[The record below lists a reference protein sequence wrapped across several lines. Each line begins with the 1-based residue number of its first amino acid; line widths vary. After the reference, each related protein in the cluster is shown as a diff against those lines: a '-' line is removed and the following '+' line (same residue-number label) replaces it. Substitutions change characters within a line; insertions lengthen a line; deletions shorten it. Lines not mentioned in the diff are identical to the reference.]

1 MTMDDEPRRSP
12 YVGLVPYTEEDAA
25 WFFGREH
32 EETIIT
38 ANLRGSRLTLLYGAS
53 GVGKSSL
60 LGAGIVPKLRALVRA
75 NREIPVT
82 ATRGVLAPERV
93 PLAVV
98 VFREWR
104 DPPLA
109 PFMETIRAGVAD
121 ATGDDDL
128 QAWEH
133 GRPVL
138 ASLHAWTQR
147 VRTVLVIFDQFE
159 EYFLYHRRERGPGT
173 FAGEFPS
180 IVNEPDLRLNVLISL
195 REDAW
200 SQLDRFKGT
209 IPNLFANYVR
219 VPYLDREAGRRAIT
233 GPIDEYNRRL
243 APGESPVT
251 IEPDLVERVLDEV
264 PTGRLTLGGEA
275 GVPLADDAGD
285 DRIETPFL
293 QLVMEQLWS
302 AATADGGRVL
312 DCAAL
317 DRLGGAKAIVSG
329 HLDEAMRAL
338 GPEDV
343 AVAAELMRYL
353 VTPAR
358 TKVSHDVATLTEWT
372 KLRREDVA
380 RVLEE
385 LAGPRRILR
394 VVPSPDDDPG
404 NNRYEIFHDVLGQSI
419 LEWRRGYEQEREK
432 AALAA
437 ELEADQ
443 RERRALEI
451 ARNRKRLRR
460 IAVLLAGALLVV
472 GVVIGVLLYAH
483 NQQVAHGAALAAT
496 AETQMGIDPE
506 LSVLLSERS
515 IKHNDTPAGRAIL
528 RESLSASRVRGALR
542 GGRAPACPDCGLE
555 PPSQPAL
562 IAAPVAISPDG
573 RQLAAATAGNV
584 SVWTPQTGTTH
595 RAAVGNATIIAFSP
609 SGRRL
614 LAAGIDGLWLLDAD
628 GANPLRIRR
637 DEMSS
642 AAFSPDGRWIVA
654 AAPNRGSVAV
664 YRATDG
670 HPRAAMSAQAN
681 ALDFSPDGATVLVST
696 VEGVLLWHWRGGR
709 SDVLEPLGGKRPTA
723 ASPFLFIAAFSADGR
738 RVAVGRADG
747 RAGIYDVA
755 SSRRIVRIPTTPRP
769 VSAAVFSPDG
779 RFLLTTADKDA
790 NLWDSRSGDLIAALR
805 GHAARITSA
814 TFSADGTLLATAS
827 EDGTIRIWDTGAN
840 APVMIL
846 RGHGAAVTG
855 VAFSGGDRMLV
866 STGNDGTVRVWDVGT
881 GRVLRG
887 RNWILDAAFDD
898 DGRFVATAGADHVV
912 RLWKPGDV
920 DAAVLFR
927 DRKKTMFNGIA
938 FRHGTVLVGGERPNQ
953 KGNVRAIDADAGR
966 VLWARRLDGGVA
978 QVAMSGDGRRGL
990 SVSRDGRAFLWNM
1003 ATGASQL
1010 LYADRTQSPLSDGA
1024 LSDDGRLA
1032 LVAGSRGRALVFD
1045 VNSRKL
1051 VAVHVQ
1057 PQSAGEEVLAGAFS
1071 PSHKLA
1077 VTSEGQNIAVWDTT
1091 DGRTKLLLT
1100 GHEGPVGA
1108 VAFSPDGKRI
1118 VSGGAD
1124 RSIRVWDAS
1133 NGAILA
1139 VLRDH
1144 SDYVNSVSFSPDG
1157 RSILSASDDFT
1168 TKVTTCDT
1176 CGGLDDLLRL
1186 ASERVTRSL
1195 TGAQEDR
1202 LIRGHR

>member
-1 MTMDDEPRRSP
+1 MDEEPRRSP
-12 YVGLVPYTEEDAA
+12 YVGLVPYTEDDAA

-32 EETIIT
+32 EQTIIT

-60 LGAGIVPKLRALVRA
+60 LSAGIVPKLRALVRA
-75 NREIPVT
+75 NRELPVT
-82 ATRGVLAPERV
+82 TARGLLAPERV
-93 PLAVV
+93 PLAAV
-98 VFREWR
+98 VFKEWR
-104 DPPLA
+104 DPPLS
-109 PFMETIRAGVAD
+109 PFMETVHAAVAE
-121 ATGDDDL
+121 ATGDQDL
-128 QAWEH
+128 ERWALGQ
-133 GRPVL
+133 PVL
-138 ASLHAWTQR
+138 DSLHTWAQR

-159 EYFLYHRRERGPGT
+159 EYFLYHRGERGPGT

-180 IVNEPDLRLNVLISL
+180 IINEPDLRVNILISL

-209 IPNLFANYVR
+209 IPHLFANYVR
-219 VPYLDREAGRRAIT
+219 VPHLDREAGRRAIT

-243 APGESPVT
+243 GPDEPAIT

-264 PTGRLTLGGEA
+264 PTGRLTLGGET
-275 GVPLADDAGD
+275 GVPLAEDASD

-302 AATADGGRVL
+302 AGTDDGGRVL

-343 AVAAELMRYL
+343 VVAAELMRYL

-372 KLRREDVA
+372 KLPREDVT

-385 LAGPRRILR
+385 LAGSRRILR

-404 NNRYEIFHDVLGQSI
+404 SSRYEIFHDVLGQSI

-437 ELEADQ
+437 KLEADQ

-460 IAVLLAGALLVV
+460 IALLLAGTLLAV

-483 NQQVAHGAALAAT
+483 NQQVAHAAALAAT

-506 LSVLLSERS
+506 LSVLLSKSS
-515 IKHNDTPAGRAIL
+515 IEHNDTPAGRAIL
-528 RESLSASRVRGALR
+528 RESVSVSRVRGALR
-542 GGRAPACPDCGLE
+542 SGRALSCTDCGLE

-562 IAAPVAISPDG
+562 IATPVAISPDG
-573 RQLAAATAGNV
+573 RQVAAATAGSV
-584 SVWTPQTGTTH
+584 SVWTPTTGTARH
-595 RAAVGNATIIAFSP
+595 AAVGNATIVAFSP

-614 LAAGIDGLWLLDAD
+614 LAGGVGGLWLLDAD
-628 GANPLRIRR
+628 GANPLRIGR
-637 DEMSS
+637 DGIYS

-654 AAPNRGSVAV
+654 AAPQSGSVAI

-670 HPRAAMSAQAN
+670 QRRASLSAAAN
-681 ALDFSPDGATVLVST
+681 ALEFSPDGTTVLVST
-696 VEGVLLWHWRGGR
+696 VDGVLLWPWRGGR
-709 SDVLEPLGGKRPTA
+709 PHVLEPLGRQTPTA
-723 ASPFLFIAAFSADGR
+723 ASPFLFVAAFSADGR

-747 RAGIYDVA
+747 RAAIYDFA
-755 SSRRIVRIPTTPRP
+755 SERRIVRIPTTPRP

-779 RFLLTTADKDA
+779 SFLLTTADKDA

-814 TFSADGTLLATAS
+814 TFSADGTLLGTAS
-827 EDGTIRIWDTGAN
+827 EDGTIRIWDTGAS
-840 APVMIL
+840 APVMVL

-855 VAFSGGDRMLV
+855 VAFAGGDRMLV
-866 STGNDGTVRVWDVGT
+866 STGKDGTVRVWDVGT
-881 GRVLRG
+881 GHALRG
-887 RNWILDAAFDD
+887 RNWILDAAFND
-898 DGRFVATAGADHVV
+898 DGRLVATAEADHVV
-912 RLWKPGDV
+912 RLWKPGDI
-920 DAAVLFR
+920 DAAVLFPAR
-927 DRKKTMFNGIA
+927 NETTFNGIA
-938 FRHGTVLVGGERPNQ
+938 FRHDTVLVGGERPDLF
-953 KGNVRAIDADAGR
+953 GNLRAIDAGTGR
-966 VLWARRLDGGVA
+966 VLWAHRLDGGVA
-978 QVAMSGDGRRGL
+978 QVAMSADAQRGL
-990 SVSRDGRAFLWNM
+990 SVSRDGQAFLWNVS
-1003 ATGASQL
+1003 TGAGHL
-1010 LYADRTQSPLSDGA
+1010 LYADPTKSPLSDGA

-1032 LVAGSRGRALVFD
+1032 LVAGSHGRALVFD

-1051 VAVHVQ
+1051 VAAHVQ
-1057 PQSAGEEVLAGAFS
+1057 PQSAGEDVLTAAFS
-1071 PSHKLA
+1071 PNHKLA
-1077 VTSEGQNIAVWDTT
+1077 ATSEGQNIAVWGTT
-1091 DGRTKLLLT
+1091 DGKTKLLLT
-1100 GHEGPVGA
+1100 GHEGPVAA

-1124 RSIRVWDAS
+1124 RSIRVWDES

-1176 CGGLDDLLRL
+1176 CGGLDDLTRL
-1186 ASERVTRSL
+1186 ASARVTRPLS
-1195 TGAQEDR
+1195 GAQEDR